1 MAVSDGAI
9 IYDDIFRTLAGML
22 SIPVAFETFKL
33 KRMATLFTLISTNTR
48 CGGSIA
54 DCLRWT

>member
-1 MAVSDGAI
+1 
-9 IYDDIFRTLAGML
+9 ML
-22 SIPVAFETFKL
+22 SISVAFETFKL